1 MPALENRSIHLA
13 ASSHTP
19 GDAWQCHIDLCLTG
33 TAVPVLLNTRGEAL
47 IDLSSVVFTKSVLSY
62 SSKEKI
68 KILTHLPLL
77 FSCFVLVLLWWCVFL
92 LWWFGFV
99 LGFLLFCCFPESFP
113 HSQTAYSSTIPSLYW
128 GISML
133 KYLSETLRPLQQ
145 HGEKTEGTV
154 RLHTATGR

>member
-13 ASSHTP
+13 ASSYTP

-77 FSCFVLVLLWWCVFL
+77 FSCFVLVLL
-92 LWWFGFV
+92 
-99 LGFLLFCCFPESFP
+99 
-113 HSQTAYSSTIPSLYW
+113 
-128 GISML
+128 
-133 KYLSETLRPLQQ
+133 
-145 HGEKTEGTV
+145 
-154 RLHTATGR
+154 